1 MASILVVMG
10 VSGSGKT
17 TLGQRLAERLGGCF
31 ADADDYHPQANID
44 KMSQGIPLMD
54 ADRTPWL
61 AQLNQMMRSHLAQKQ
76 SLVLACS
83 ALKESYRQQL
93 SQGIEASLQ
102 WVYLHG
108 SFEQIEQRLSQRE
121 GHFMKVGLLRS
132 QFEDLEPPANALT
145 VDVSQSI
152 DQMLEIIIRYC

>member
-1 MASILVVMG
+1 MAFILVVMG

-17 TLGQRLAERLGGCF
+17 TLGQRLAERLGWCF
-31 ADADDYHPQANID
+31 ADADDYHSQANID

-61 AQLNQMMRSHLAQKQ
+61 DQLNKMMRSHLAQKQ

-93 SQGIEASLQ
+93 SQEIEADLQ

-108 SFEQIEQRLSQRE
+108 SFEQIEQRLNRRK

-132 QFEDLEPPANALT
+132 QFEDLEPPVNALA
-145 VDVSQSI
+145 VDVGQSI
-152 DQMLEIIIRYC
+152 DQMLEIILRDC